1 MNDFSNQRIF
11 VAGHRG
17 MVGSAVC
24 RRLSELP
31 CEVLTAGRDEL
42 DLCDAGQTDQYF
54 GDQRPT
60 AVVFAAARV
69 GGIMANQTYPVEFLS
84 DNVSM
89 AVNAIHAAY
98 RSGTT
103 RFLFLGST
111 CIYPRDAAQPIR
123 EEALLS
129 GPLEQTN
136 EAYALAKITGLK
148 LCQYFRRQYGA
159 LFHSAMPTNL
169 YGPGDNY
176 HPEHSHVLPALIRR
190 FYEAKLT
197 GAPEV
202 TLWGTG
208 SPRREFLYVD
218 DLADAILHLLR
229 LENPPDWVNVGTG
242 VDQTILELAQ
252 LVAETVGYGGEIT
265 TDPSRPD
272 GTPVK
277 CTDVTRLHSLGWRHQ
292 IDLDEG
298 LRRTYQSFLSEQG
311 AGQLRS
317 V

>member
-98 RSGTT
+98 RS
-103 RFLFLGST
+103 
-111 CIYPRDAAQPIR
+111 
-123 EEALLS
+123 
-129 GPLEQTN
+129 
-136 EAYALAKITGLK
+136 
-148 LCQYFRRQYGA
+148 
-159 LFHSAMPTNL
+159 
-169 YGPGDNY
+169 
-176 HPEHSHVLPALIRR
+176 
-190 FYEAKLT
+190 
-197 GAPEV
+197 
-202 TLWGTG
+202 
-208 SPRREFLYVD
+208 
-218 DLADAILHLLR
+218 
-229 LENPPDWVNVGTG
+229 
-242 VDQTILELAQ
+242 
-252 LVAETVGYGGEIT
+252 
-265 TDPSRPD
+265 
-272 GTPVK
+272 
-277 CTDVTRLHSLGWRHQ
+277 
-292 IDLDEG
+292 
-298 LRRTYQSFLSEQG
+298 
-311 AGQLRS
+311 
-317 V
+317 